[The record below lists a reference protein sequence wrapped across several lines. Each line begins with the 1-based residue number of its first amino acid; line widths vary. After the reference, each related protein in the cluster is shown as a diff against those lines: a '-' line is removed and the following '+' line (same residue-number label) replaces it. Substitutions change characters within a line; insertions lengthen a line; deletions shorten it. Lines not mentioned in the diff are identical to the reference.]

1 MAAAENKDESW
12 LETQRRRQERM
23 RFEVLYMLYDAAGQC
38 VDFPVDVAG
47 FVKRLGVWEDE
58 LVTTVEFLA
67 REDYLRFDA
76 HPWNVSVCLTVK
88 GVDYIEK
95 DRGRRRTIR
104 E

>member
-23 RFEVLYMLYDAAGQC
+23 RFEVLYMLYDAASQC

-47 FVKRLGVWEDE
+47 FVRRLGVWEDE
-58 LVTTVEFLA
+58 LVTTIEYLA
-67 REDYLRFDA
+67 DGGYIRYEA
-76 HPWNVSVCLTVK
+76 HAWNVSVCLTVK

-104 E
+104 D